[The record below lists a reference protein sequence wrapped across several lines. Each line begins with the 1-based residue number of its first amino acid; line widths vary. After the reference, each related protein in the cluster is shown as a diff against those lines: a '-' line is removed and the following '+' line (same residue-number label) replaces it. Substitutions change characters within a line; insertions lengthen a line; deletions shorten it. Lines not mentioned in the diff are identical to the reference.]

1 MQISEL
7 ARQYVGTTSSSEAMS
22 GTRGVEKLVSTIRD
36 LTAGNIFEGTVNSI
50 KDGKVVLGLSNGT
63 LINARLDASMQLLQ
77 GQSMFFQ
84 VKSNNGETI
93 AIRPY
98 TVDGNGVNLTL
109 LNALNAA
116 GLPVTDKYLNLA
128 NNMMHEQMPID
139 KNTMNQMARILM
151 ANPDMS
157 VNTLVQMKKL
167 HIPITNEMVAQFENY
182 VDDSS
187 AVHKALDSFITELP
201 TTLAGKDMPL
211 EQLRAFDS
219 QLLTI
224 IADGMETQPQAKAG
238 EVPVAAQNSAVVSQ
252 NVQVGEMA
260 AQVEGQQIVQSETV
274 IQTENAVQAEAS
286 IQTNANVQ
294 AEASVQTNAN
304 VQGEASVQTN
314 VNVQTEASLQT
325 NVHAENGIESDVA
338 VQGKQADIQVD
349 MSAQPQQTKA
359 PQDAVTQTGINGE
372 PVDAQQIATKE
383 NVLRLI
389 QTTFGETGIVR
400 DDSPAVILNKLSN
413 FIMTGETVSKEA
425 LQSLFSSK
433 DMQQFL
439 RDALEGQMYLTPEEV
454 ADADK
459 VKKLYERLE
468 SKTQRLE
475 SLLNQAGLQETP
487 LAQTVNEVRGNVE
500 FMNQLNQAYTYVQ
513 IPLKMAGQN
522 ASGQLYVYTNKR
534 DLSDPDK
541 ELSAFLHLDLDNL
554 GSTDVSVKMLRKKVD
569 TKFYMET
576 DEAFELV
583 KAHMPELEERLRKK
597 GFDAKIYVENE
608 GKKVNFLDDFLK
620 KDAPPSGQVHRY
632 SFDVRA

>member
-1 MQISEL
+1 MQISDI

-22 GTRGVEKLVSTIRD
+22 GTRGVEKLVSSIRD
-36 LTAGNIFEGTVNSI
+36 LTAGNIFEGTINSI
-50 KDGKVVLGLSNGT
+50 QDGKVVLGLSNGT

-98 TVDGNGVNLTL
+98 TVGGTGVNLTL

-116 GLPVTDKYLNLA
+116 NLPVTDKYLNLA

-157 VNTLVQMKKL
+157 VNTLVQMKK
-167 HIPITNEMVAQFENY
+167 HNIPITNEMVAQFENY

-187 AVHKALDSFITELP
+187 AVHKALDSFISELP
-201 TTLAGKDMPL
+201 TTMAGKDMPL
-211 EQLRAFDS
+211 EQLRVFDS
-219 QLLTI
+219 QLLSI
-224 IADGMETQPQAKAG
+224 IADGMESQPQIGGG
-238 EVPVAAQNSAVVSQ
+238 EMPVATQDSTVMVQNVSAVLQ
-252 NVQVGEMA
+252 DTTA
-260 AQVEGQQIVQSETV
+260 TSEL
-274 IQTENAVQAEAS
+274 
-286 IQTNANVQ
+286 
-294 AEASVQTNAN
+294 
-304 VQGEASVQTN
+304 
-314 VNVQTEASLQT
+314 NVQTQQGNVPSEMTTQLDGGAQASQVVSPDGT
-325 NVHAENGIESDVA
+325 IVDVTS
-338 VQGKQADIQVD
+338 QVSQVVSTED
-349 MSAQPQQTKA
+349 GAQPAIENQANMQETVQKDVENAQQTTTK
-359 PQDAVTQTGINGE
+359 DA
-372 PVDAQQIATKE
+372 
-383 NVLRLI
+383 VLRLI
-389 QTTFGETGIVR
+389 QTTFGETGITAE
-400 DDSPAVILNKLSN
+400 DSPAVMINKLSR
-413 FIMTGETVSKEA
+413 FIMTGETVSKDA

-439 RDALEGQMYLTPEEV
+439 RDAFEGQMYLTPEEV

-475 SLLNQAGLQETP
+475 SLLNQVGLQETP
-487 LAQTVNEVRGNVE
+487 LAQTVSEVRGNVE
-500 FMNQLNQAYTYVQ
+500 FMNQLNQAYTFVQ
-513 IPLKMAGQN
+513 IPLKIAGQN

-534 DLSDPDK
+534 NLNDPDK

-583 KAHMPELEERLRKK
+583 KAHMPELEERLRQK

-620 KDAPPSGQVHRY
+620 KDAPSTGQVHRY

>member
-1 MQISEL
+1 MQISDI
-7 ARQYVGTTSSSEAMS
+7 ARQYVGTTSSSEAMT

-36 LTAGNIFEGTVNSI
+36 LTAGNIFEGTINSI

-84 VKSNNGETI
+84 VKSNTGDTI

-109 LNALNAA
+109 LNALDAA

-201 TTLAGKDMPL
+201 STMAGKDMPL
-211 EQLRAFDS
+211 EQLRSFDS

-224 IADGMETQPQAKAG
+224 IADGMESQPQ
-238 EVPVAAQNSAVVSQ
+238 VAVSDAAVSTPNSATVPQ
-252 NVQVGEMA
+252 NVTAVEATLQNEVQQATQTLVENADGSMQTQQSAISETA
-260 AQVEGQQIVQSETV
+260 VTQQAVSVEG
-274 IQTENAVQAEAS
+274 
-286 IQTNANVQ
+286 NV
-294 AEASVQTNAN
+294 
-304 VQGEASVQTN
+304 
-314 VNVQTEASLQT
+314 
-325 NVHAENGIESDVA
+325 
-338 VQGKQADIQVD
+338 
-349 MSAQPQQTKA
+349 
-359 PQDAVTQTGINGE
+359 QDAVSQQNAVLAGEQQQVVSEQTSTRQAASQE
-372 PVDAQQIATKE
+372 AQVQQGQAVENAAQLETSQQTNETPQAATKE

-389 QTTFGETGIVR
+389 QTTFGETGITAE
-400 DDSPAVILNKLSN
+400 DTPAAMLNKLSH

-425 LQSLFSSK
+425 LNSLFSSK

-439 RDALEGQMYLTPEEV
+439 RDVLEGQMYLTPEEV

-468 SKTQRLE
+468 SKAQRLE

-487 LAQTVNEVRGNVE
+487 LAQTVTEVRGNVE
-500 FMNQLNQAYTYVQ
+500 FMNQLNQAYTFVQ

-541 ELSAFLHLDLDNL
+541 ELSAFLHLDLDHL

-569 TKFYMET
+569 TKFYMDT

-583 KAHMPELEERLRKK
+583 KAHMPELEERLRRK

-620 KDAPPSGQVHRY
+620 KDAPPTGQVHRY

>member
-1 MQISEL
+1 MQISDI

-22 GTRGVEKLVSTIRD
+22 GTRGVEKLVSSIRD
-36 LTAGNIFEGTVNSI
+36 LTAGNIFEGTINSI
-50 KDGKVVLGLSNGT
+50 QDGKVVLGLSNGT

-98 TVDGNGVNLTL
+98 TVGGTGVNLTL

-116 GLPVTDKYLNLA
+116 NLPVTDKYLNLA

-157 VNTLVQMKKL
+157 VNTLVQMKK
-167 HIPITNEMVAQFENY
+167 HNIPITNEMVAQFENY

-187 AVHKALDSFITELP
+187 AVHKALDSFISELP
-201 TTLAGKDMPL
+201 TTMAGKDMPL
-211 EQLRAFDS
+211 EQLRVFDS
-219 QLLTI
+219 QLLSI
-224 IADGMETQPQAKAG
+224 IADGMESQPQIGGG
-238 EVPVAAQNSAVVSQ
+238 EMPVATQDSTVMVQNVSAVLQ
-252 NVQVGEMA
+252 DTTA
-260 AQVEGQQIVQSETV
+260 TSEL
-274 IQTENAVQAEAS
+274 
-286 IQTNANVQ
+286 
-294 AEASVQTNAN
+294 
-304 VQGEASVQTN
+304 
-314 VNVQTEASLQT
+314 NVQTQQGNLPSEMTTQLDGGAQASQVVSPDGT
-325 NVHAENGIESDVA
+325 IVDVTS
-338 VQGKQADIQVD
+338 QVSQVVATED
-349 MSAQPQQTKA
+349 GAQPAIENQANMQETVQKDVENAQQTTTK
-359 PQDAVTQTGINGE
+359 DA
-372 PVDAQQIATKE
+372 
-383 NVLRLI
+383 VLRLI
-389 QTTFGETGIVR
+389 QTTFGETGITAE
-400 DDSPAVILNKLSN
+400 DSPAVMINKLSR
-413 FIMTGETVSKEA
+413 FIMTGETVSKDA

-439 RDALEGQMYLTPEEV
+439 RDAFEGQMYLTPEEV

-475 SLLNQAGLQETP
+475 SLLNQVGLQETP
-487 LAQTVNEVRGNVE
+487 LAQTVSEVRGNVE
-500 FMNQLNQAYTYVQ
+500 FMNQLNQAYTFVQ

-534 DLSDPDK
+534 NLNDPDK

-583 KAHMPELEERLRKK
+583 KAHMPELEERLRQK

-620 KDAPPSGQVHRY
+620 KDAPSTGQVHRY

>member
-1 MQISEL
+1 MQISDI

-22 GTRGVEKLVSTIRD
+22 GTRGVEKLVSSIRD
-36 LTAGNIFEGTVNSI
+36 LTAGNIFEGTINSI
-50 KDGKVVLGLSNGT
+50 QDGKVVLGLSNGT

-98 TVDGNGVNLTL
+98 TVGGTGVNLTL

-116 GLPVTDKYLNLA
+116 NLPVTDKYLNLA

-157 VNTLVQMKKL
+157 VNTLVQMKK
-167 HIPITNEMVAQFENY
+167 HNIPITNEMVAQFENY

-187 AVHKALDSFITELP
+187 AVHKALDSFISELP
-201 TTLAGKDMPL
+201 TTMAGKDMPL
-211 EQLRAFDS
+211 EQLRVFDS
-219 QLLTI
+219 QLLSI
-224 IADGMETQPQAKAG
+224 IADGMESQPQIGGG
-238 EVPVAAQNSAVVSQ
+238 EMPVATQDSTVMVQNVSAVLQ
-252 NVQVGEMA
+252 DTTA
-260 AQVEGQQIVQSETV
+260 TSEL
-274 IQTENAVQAEAS
+274 
-286 IQTNANVQ
+286 
-294 AEASVQTNAN
+294 
-304 VQGEASVQTN
+304 
-314 VNVQTEASLQT
+314 NVQTQQGNVPSEMTTQLDGGAQASQVVSPDGT
-325 NVHAENGIESDVA
+325 IVDVTS
-338 VQGKQADIQVD
+338 QVSQVVATED
-349 MSAQPQQTKA
+349 GAQPAIENQANMQETVQKDVENAQQTTTK
-359 PQDAVTQTGINGE
+359 DA
-372 PVDAQQIATKE
+372 
-383 NVLRLI
+383 VLRLI
-389 QTTFGETGIVR
+389 QTTFGETGITAE
-400 DDSPAVILNKLSN
+400 DSPAVMINKLSR
-413 FIMTGETVSKEA
+413 FIITGETVSKDA

-439 RDALEGQMYLTPEEV
+439 RDAFEGQLYLTPEEV

-475 SLLNQAGLQETP
+475 SLLNQVGLQETP
-487 LAQTVNEVRGNVE
+487 LAQTVSEVRGNVE
-500 FMNQLNQAYTYVQ
+500 FMNQLNQAYTFVQ

-534 DLSDPDK
+534 NLNDPDK

-583 KAHMPELEERLRKK
+583 KAHMPELEERLRQK

-620 KDAPPSGQVHRY
+620 KDAPSTGQVHRY

>member
-1 MQISEL
+1 MQISDI

-22 GTRGVEKLVSTIRD
+22 GTRGVEKLVSSIRD
-36 LTAGNIFEGTVNSI
+36 LTAGNIFEGTINSI
-50 KDGKVVLGLSNGT
+50 QDGKVVLGLSNGT

-98 TVDGNGVNLTL
+98 TVGGTGVNLTL

-116 GLPVTDKYLNLA
+116 NLPVTDKYLNLA

-157 VNTLVQMKKL
+157 VNTLVQMKK
-167 HIPITNEMVAQFENY
+167 HNIPITHEMIAQFENY

-187 AVHKALDSFITELP
+187 AVHKALDSFISELP
-201 TTLAGKDMPL
+201 STMAGKDMPL

-224 IADGMETQPQAKAG
+224 IADGMEEQPQANTAG
-238 EVPVAAQNSAVVSQ
+238 AVTDGQNGVVLSQ
-252 NVQVGEMA
+252 NMTDVDA
-260 AQVEGQQIVQSETV
+260 V
-274 IQTENAVQAEAS
+274 IQPN
-286 IQTNANVQ
+286 
-294 AEASVQTNAN
+294 SVSGETM
-304 VQGEASVQTN
+304 VQGEMQQVVQQETN
-314 VNVQTEASLQT
+314 AQMQQAGVQP
-325 NVHAENGIESDVA
+325 DA
-338 VQGKQADIQVD
+338 VQNGEGQSVVVTEKIVQFEQGQLIPE
-349 MSAQPQQTKA
+349 AQQQTTA
-359 PQDAVTQTGINGE
+359 
-372 PVDAQQIATKE
+372 KE
-383 NVLRLI
+383 NVLNLI
-389 QTTFGETGIVR
+389 QMTFGETGIR
-400 DDSPAVILNKLSN
+400 ADDSSAVMLNKLSH
-413 FIMTGETVSKEA
+413 FIMNGQNVSKDA
-425 LQSLFSSK
+425 LQTLFSSK

-439 RDALEGQMYLTPEEV
+439 RDVLEGQMYLTPEEV

-475 SLLNQAGLQETP
+475 ALLNQAGLQETP
-487 LAQTVNEVRGNVE
+487 LAQTVTETRGNIE

-513 IPLKMAGQN
+513 IPLKMSGKN

-583 KAHMPELEERLRKK
+583 KAHMPELEERLRQK

-620 KDAPPSGQVHRY
+620 KDAPPTGQVHRY

>member
-1 MQISEL
+1 MQISDI

-22 GTRGVEKLVSTIRD
+22 GTRGVEKLVSSIRD
-36 LTAGNIFEGTVNSI
+36 LTAGNIFEGTINSI
-50 KDGKVVLGLSNGT
+50 QDGKVVLGLSNGT

-98 TVDGNGVNLTL
+98 TVGGTGVNLTL

-116 GLPVTDKYLNLA
+116 NLPVTDKYLNLA

-157 VNTLVQMKKL
+157 VNTLVQMKK
-167 HIPITNEMVAQFENY
+167 HNIPITNEMVAQFENY

-187 AVHKALDSFITELP
+187 AVHKALDSFISELP
-201 TTLAGKDMPL
+201 TTMAGKDMPL
-211 EQLRAFDS
+211 EQLRVFDS
-219 QLLTI
+219 QLLSI
-224 IADGMETQPQAKAG
+224 IADGMESQPQIGGG
-238 EVPVAAQNSAVVSQ
+238 EMPVATQDSTVMVQNVSAVLQ
-252 NVQVGEMA
+252 DTTA
-260 AQVEGQQIVQSETV
+260 TSEL
-274 IQTENAVQAEAS
+274 
-286 IQTNANVQ
+286 
-294 AEASVQTNAN
+294 
-304 VQGEASVQTN
+304 
-314 VNVQTEASLQT
+314 NVQTQQGNVPSEMTTQLDGGAQASQVVSPDGT
-325 NVHAENGIESDVA
+325 IVDVTSQVSQVVSTEDGAQPAIENQANMQEA
-338 VQGKQADIQVD
+338 VQKDVENA
-349 MSAQPQQTKA
+349 QQTTTK
-359 PQDAVTQTGINGE
+359 DA
-372 PVDAQQIATKE
+372 
-383 NVLRLI
+383 VLRLI
-389 QTTFGETGIVR
+389 QTTFGETGITAE
-400 DDSPAVILNKLSN
+400 DSPAVMINKLSR
-413 FIMTGETVSKEA
+413 FIMTGETVSKDA

-439 RDALEGQMYLTPEEV
+439 RDAFEGQMYLTPEEV

-475 SLLNQAGLQETP
+475 SLLNQVGLQETP
-487 LAQTVNEVRGNVE
+487 LAQTVSEVRGNVE
-500 FMNQLNQAYTYVQ
+500 FMNQLNQAYTFVQ

-534 DLSDPDK
+534 NLNDPDK

-583 KAHMPELEERLRKK
+583 KAHMPELEERLRQK

-620 KDAPPSGQVHRY
+620 KDAPSTGQVHRY

>member
-1 MQISEL
+1 MQISDI
-7 ARQYVGTTSSSEAMS
+7 ARQYVGTTSSSEAIS
-22 GTRGVEKLVSTIRD
+22 GTRGVEKLVSSIRD
-36 LTAGNIFEGTVNSI
+36 LTAGNIFEGTINSI
-50 KDGKVVLGLSNGT
+50 QDGKVVLGLSNGT

-98 TVDGNGVNLTL
+98 TVDGAGVNLTL

-167 HIPITNEMVAQFENY
+167 QIPITNEMVAQFENY

-201 TTLAGKDMPL
+201 NTMAGKDMPL

-224 IADGMETQPQAKAG
+224 IADGMESQPQLNG
-238 EVPVAAQNSAVVSQ
+238 GQQSMAVQDSSVLAQ
-252 NVQVGEMA
+252 NVQNGEAA
-260 AQVEGQQIVQSETV
+260 AQMEGQQFVQIQGEQEGSTQEAKVQIDISSQVPLAEGNIQDAAVAQQNGIVTEMAPQNETQQHAMQQINGEQVAQQSVVLQEGEVQPVIVTEQMVQSEEV
-274 IQTENAVQAEAS
+274 QNAKDVQMVKE
-286 IQTNANVQ
+286 T
-294 AEASVQTNAN
+294 
-304 VQGEASVQTN
+304 
-314 VNVQTEASLQT
+314 
-325 NVHAENGIESDVA
+325 
-338 VQGKQADIQVD
+338 
-349 MSAQPQQTKA
+349 QQNL
-359 PQDAVTQTGINGE
+359 V
-372 PVDAQQIATKE
+372 KE

-389 QTTFGETGIVR
+389 QTTFGEVGITAE
-400 DDSPAVILNKLSN
+400 DSPAVMLNKLSH
-413 FIMTGETVSKEA
+413 FIMTGENVSKDA
-425 LQSLFSSK
+425 LQNLFSSK

-439 RDALEGQMYLTPEEV
+439 RDALESQMYLTPEEV

-475 SLLNQAGLQETP
+475 GLLNQVGLQETP

-534 DLSDPDK
+534 NLNDPDK

-620 KDAPPSGQVHRY
+620 KDAPSTGQVHRY

>member
-1 MQISEL
+1 MQISNIMK
-7 ARQYVGTTSSSEAMS
+7 QYAGTTSSSETMT
-22 GTRGVEKLVSTIRD
+22 GTRGIEKLVSSIRD

-50 KDGKVVLGLSNGT
+50 KDGNVVLGLSNGT

-84 VKSNNGETI
+84 VKSNTGDMI

-128 NNMMHEQMPID
+128 NNMIQEQMPID
-139 KNTMNQMARILM
+139 KNSLNQMARILM

-157 VNTLVQMKKL
+157 VNTLVQMKKVN
-167 HIPITNEMVAQFENY
+167 IPITSEMVAQFENY

-187 AVHKALDSFITELP
+187 SVHKALDSFIKELP
-201 TTLAGKDMPL
+201 MTMAGKDIPL

-224 IADGMETQPQAKAG
+224 IADGMEASGQENAAG
-238 EVPVAAQNSAVVSQ
+238 VTVAQEVIP
-252 NVQVGEMA
+252 EMN
-260 AQVEGQQIVQSETV
+260 GQQGVEY
-274 IQTENAVQAEAS
+274 EAS
-286 IQTNANVQ
+286 IQTELEAESKQLQQSVQPQQ
-294 AEASVQTNAN
+294 AETEVQ
-304 VQGEASVQTN
+304 SKMP
-314 VNVQTEASLQT
+314 
-325 NVHAENGIESDVA
+325 DVA
-338 VQGKQADIQVD
+338 VQLQQVD
-349 MSAQPQQTKA
+349 AETQSKMPDVAVQPQQTE
-359 PQDAVTQTGINGE
+359 QSQQTGVNVETE
-372 PVDAQQIATKE
+372 PMQVAKE
-383 NVLRLI
+383 NVLKLI
-389 QTTFGETGIVR
+389 QTTFGETGIIEE
-400 DDSPAVILNKLSN
+400 DSPAVMLNKLSR
-413 FIMTGETVSKEA
+413 FIMTGETVSKDT

-433 DMQQFL
+433 DMQEFL
-439 RDALEGQMYLTPEEV
+439 RNALEGQMYLTPEEV

-475 SLLNQAGLQETP
+475 SLLNQVGLQETP
-487 LAQTVNEVRGNVE
+487 LAQTITETRGNVE

-513 IPLKMAGQN
+513 IPLKMTGQN
-522 ASGQLYVYTNKR
+522 ASGELYVYTSKR

-576 DEAFELV
+576 DEAFDLV
-583 KAHMPELEERLRKK
+583 KAHMPELEERLRNK

-608 GKKVNFLDDFLK
+608 GKKVDFLDDFLK
-620 KDAPPSGQVHRY
+620 KDAPPTGQVHRY

>member
-1 MQISEL
+1 MQISDI

-22 GTRGVEKLVSTIRD
+22 GTRGVEKLVSSIRD
-36 LTAGNIFEGTVNSI
+36 LTAGNIFEGTINSI
-50 KDGKVVLGLSNGT
+50 QDGKVVLGLSNGT

-98 TVDGNGVNLTL
+98 TVGGTGVNLTL

-116 GLPVTDKYLNLA
+116 NLPVTDKYLNLA

-157 VNTLVQMKKL
+157 VNTLVQMKK
-167 HIPITNEMVAQFENY
+167 HNIPITNEMVAQFENY

-187 AVHKALDSFITELP
+187 AVHKALDSFISELP
-201 TTLAGKDMPL
+201 TTMAGKDMPL
-211 EQLRAFDS
+211 EQLRVFDS
-219 QLLTI
+219 QLLSI
-224 IADGMETQPQAKAG
+224 IADGMESQPQIGGG
-238 EVPVAAQNSAVVSQ
+238 EMPVATQDSTVMVQNVSAVLQDTTATSGLNIQTQQGNVPFEMTTQLDGGAQASQVVSPDGTIVDVTSQVSQ
-252 NVQVGEMA
+252 VVATEDG
-260 AQVEGQQIVQSETV
+260 AQPAIENQANMQETV
-274 IQTENAVQAEAS
+274 QKDVENA
-286 IQTNANVQ
+286 
-294 AEASVQTNAN
+294 
-304 VQGEASVQTN
+304 
-314 VNVQTEASLQT
+314 
-325 NVHAENGIESDVA
+325 
-338 VQGKQADIQVD
+338 
-349 MSAQPQQTKA
+349 QQTTTK
-359 PQDAVTQTGINGE
+359 DA
-372 PVDAQQIATKE
+372 
-383 NVLRLI
+383 VLRLI
-389 QTTFGETGIVR
+389 QTTFGETGITAE
-400 DDSPAVILNKLSN
+400 DSPAVMINKLSR
-413 FIMTGETVSKEA
+413 FIMTGETVSKDA

-439 RDALEGQMYLTPEEV
+439 RDAFEGQMYLTPEEV

-475 SLLNQAGLQETP
+475 SLLNQVGLQETP
-487 LAQTVNEVRGNVE
+487 LAQTVSEVRGNVE
-500 FMNQLNQAYTYVQ
+500 FMNQLNQAYTFVQ
-513 IPLKMAGQN
+513 IPLKMSGQN

-534 DLSDPDK
+534 NLNDPDK

-554 GSTDVSVKMLRKKVD
+554 GSTDVSIKMLRKKVD

-583 KAHMPELEERLRKK
+583 KAHMPELEERLRQK

-620 KDAPPSGQVHRY
+620 KDAPSTGQVHRY

>member
-1 MQISEL
+1 MQISDI
-7 ARQYVGTTSSSEAMS
+7 AKQYVGTTSSSEAMS
-22 GTRGVEKLVSTIRD
+22 GARGVEKLVSTIRD

-84 VKSNNGETI
+84 VKSNTGDTI

-109 LNALNAA
+109 LNALDAA

-167 HIPITNEMVAQFENY
+167 HIPVTNEMVAQFENY

-187 AVHKALDSFITELP
+187 AVHKALDSFISELP
-201 TTLAGKDMPL
+201 STMAGKDMPL
-211 EQLRAFDS
+211 EQLRSFDS

-224 IADGMETQPQAKAG
+224 IADGMESQPQATVLDATVSTPSS
-238 EVPVAAQNSAVVSQ
+238 EAMTQNVNVVEISASSEIQQPPQPAIETADGNVQTQQAVVS
-252 NVQVGEMA
+252 
-260 AQVEGQQIVQSETV
+260 EGSVSQQTV
-274 IQTENAVQAEAS
+274 ILDEGAVSQTVPSEGGVVSQSVVAEGNVPDTAN
-286 IQTNANVQ
+286 QTN
-294 AEASVQTNAN
+294 T
-304 VQGEASVQTN
+304 
-314 VNVQTEASLQT
+314 LQT
-325 NVHAENGIESDVA
+325 AENPSVVSEQTSAGQA
-338 VQGKQADIQVD
+338 VSQEEQI
-349 MSAQPQQTKA
+349 QQTS
-359 PQDAVTQTGINGE
+359 
-372 PVDAQQIATKE
+372 TKE

-389 QTTFGETGIVR
+389 QSTFGDTGIIAE
-400 DDSPAVILNKLSN
+400 DTPAVMLNKLSH
-413 FIMTGETVSKEA
+413 FIMTGENVTKDA
-425 LQSLFSSK
+425 LNTLFSSK

-468 SKTQRLE
+468 SKAQRLE

-487 LAQTVNEVRGNVE
+487 LAQTVTEVRGNVE
-500 FMNQLNQAYTYVQ
+500 FMNQLNQAYTFVQ
-513 IPLKMAGQN
+513 IPLKMTGQN

-541 ELSAFLHLDLDNL
+541 ELSAFLHLDMDNL

-583 KAHMPELEERLRKK
+583 KAHMPKLEERLRKK

-620 KDAPPSGQVHRY
+620 KDAPATGQVHRY

>member
-1 MQISEL
+1 MQISDI
-7 ARQYVGTTSSSEAMS
+7 AKQYVGTTSSSEAMT
-22 GTRGVEKLVSTIRD
+22 GTRGIEKLVSSIRD

-98 TVDGNGVNLTL
+98 MVGGNGGNPTL

-116 GLPVTDKYLNLA
+116 GLPVTEKYLNLA
-128 NNMMHEQMPID
+128 NNLMQEHMPID
-139 KNTMNQMARILM
+139 KNTMHQMARILM

-167 HIPITNEMVAQFENY
+167 NLPVTNEMVAQFENY

-187 AVHKALDSFITELP
+187 AVHKALDSFISDLP
-201 TTLAGKDMPL
+201 NVMEGKDMPL
-211 EQLRAFDS
+211 EQLKSLDS
-219 QLLTI
+219 QLLMI
-224 IADGMETQPQAKAG
+224 VVDGMEEQ
-238 EVPVAAQNSAVVSQ
+238 
-252 NVQVGEMA
+252 VQVPTA
-260 AQVEGQQIVQSETV
+260 
-274 IQTENAVQAEAS
+274 NAVIPAE
-286 IQTNANVQ
+286 TDGTVQ
-294 AEASVQTNAN
+294 QSMVLKENF
-304 VQGEASVQTN
+304 VQGELSQGVASSDVENVIIQKESVQQSN
-314 VNVQTEASLQT
+314 SV
-325 NVHAENGIESDVA
+325 AES
-338 VQGKQADIQVD
+338 
-349 MSAQPQQTKA
+349 
-359 PQDAVTQTGINGE
+359 TQN
-372 PVDAQQIATKE
+372 ATKE

-389 QTTFGETGIVR
+389 QTTFGETGIATE
-400 DDSPAVILNKLSN
+400 DSPAVLLNKLAH
-413 FIMTGETVSKEA
+413 FIVTSETVSKEG
-425 LQSLFSSK
+425 LQTLFSSK

-439 RDALEGQMYLTPEEV
+439 RDALENQMYLTPEEV
-454 ADADK
+454 ADVDK

-475 SLLNQAGLQETP
+475 GALQQAGLQETP
-487 LAQTVNEVRGNVE
+487 LAQTVTETRGNIE

-513 IPLKMAGQN
+513 IPLKMTGQN

-541 ELSAFLHLDLDNL
+541 ELSAFLHLDMDHL
-554 GSTDVSVKMLRKKVD
+554 GSTDVSVKMLHKKVD
-569 TKFYMET
+569 TKFYMES
-576 DEAFELV
+576 DQAFDLI
-583 KAHMPELEERLRKK
+583 KAHMSELEERLRKK

-620 KDAPPSGQVHRY
+620 KDTPSTGQVHRY

>member
-1 MQISEL
+1 MQISDI
-7 ARQYVGTTSSSEAMS
+7 ARQYVGTTSSSEAMT
-22 GTRGVEKLVSTIRD
+22 GTRGIEKLVSSIRD

-98 TVDGNGVNLTL
+98 TVGGNGVNLTL

-167 HIPITNEMVAQFENY
+167 NIPITNEMVAQFENY

-201 TTLAGKDMPL
+201 ATMAGKDMPL
-211 EQLRAFDS
+211 EQLRTFDS

-224 IADGMETQPQAKAG
+224 IADGMESQPQVVAENPVVPT
-238 EVPVAAQNSAVVSQ
+238 EVNVAMQQ
-252 NVQVGEMA
+252 NVVMGEHL
-260 AQVEGQQIVQSETV
+260 
-274 IQTENAVQAEAS
+274 
-286 IQTNANVQ
+286 
-294 AEASVQTNAN
+294 
-304 VQGEASVQTN
+304 VQGEV
-314 VNVQTEASLQT
+314 LQA
-325 NVHAENGIESDVA
+325 VLSQGAE
-338 VQGKQADIQVD
+338 QADVN
-349 MSAQPQQTKA
+349 MQPQQTT
-359 PQDAVTQTGINGE
+359 TQNGE
-372 PVDAQQIATKE
+372 NQQAVSTQVNVVQEGEAQQTKE
-383 NVLRLI
+383 AVLHLI
-389 QTTFGETGIVR
+389 QTTLGETGIAR
-400 DDSPAVILNKLSN
+400 EDSPAVVLNKLSH
-413 FIMTGETVSKEA
+413 FIMTGETVSKDA
-425 LQSLFSSK
+425 LQTLFSSK

-439 RDALEGQMYLTPEEV
+439 RDTLESQMYLTPEEV

-487 LAQTVNEVRGNVE
+487 LAQTVTETRGNIE

-513 IPLKMAGQN
+513 IPLKMTGQN

-541 ELSAFLHLDLDNL
+541 ELSAFLHLDMDNL

-569 TKFYMET
+569 TKFYMDT

-620 KDAPPSGQVHRY
+620 KDAPQTGQVHRY